1 MRNELQCGDKLVP
14 SPRSIILG
22 VWLGD
27 THPTPVSILWGL
39 RLRRNPPLEAFVTGE
54 YRAYRLGGA
63 LISNVLFESWPSP
76 EGFSAVLTRAKT
88 ASSHAIQVFLSPKFS
103 DMLKET

>member
-1 MRNELQCGDKLVP
+1 MRNKLQCGDKLVP
-14 SPRSIILG
+14 SPRSIVLS

-54 YRAYRLGGA
+54 YRAYRHSGV
-63 LISNVLFESWPSP
+63 LISDILVRVMA
-76 EGFSAVLTRAKT
+76 SAYGL
-88 ASSHAIQVFLSPKFS
+88 ASAEFL
-103 DMLKET
+103 